1 MFGRDAALKVPLA
14 SGRGYRVRFRA
25 YPYRPTG
32 FTCQWI
38 DIKVNDQLVQRVYL
52 EQDWNMYEVSLPQWL
67 VKAGGNRVEL
77 HSAYAD
83 AADWHGINPERKAL
97 SVAFDM
103 MQFIPDQA
111 N

>member
-1 MFGRDAALKVPLA
+1 VFGRDAALKVPLA